1 MEAVMTSHK
10 PYLAAAIALVTLGV
24 SAGQAQ
30 AQVECR
36 WENNRPVCQDAGAGT
51 TNNSRDR
58 RFDDRRFD
66 DRRYDDRYDDR
77 RYDDRYNNGR
87 YGDRYD
93 DRYYNNGRFN
103 NSSRSRISRDI
114 ERLYQ
119 DVLGR
124 NPDRRGLDTYVDRVA
139 SGSWD
144 LLRVR
149 RDLAESREAA
159 DAIDRVYRE
168 VLGRSADSSGLRT
181 YQQRLRDGWSLS
193 RVRQNL
199 ADSNEARRR

>member
-1 MEAVMTSHK
+1 MTSHK
-10 PYLAAAIALVTLGV
+10 PYLAIAIALLTLGV
-24 SAGQAQ
+24 TAGQAQ

-36 WENNRPVCQDAGAGT
+36 WENNRPVCRDAGAGT

-58 RFDDRRFD
+58 RYDDDDDRYYDRRYD

-77 RYDDRYNNGR
+77 RYDDRYDDRYDSRYNNGR
-87 YGDRYD
+87 Y
-93 DRYYNNGRFN
+93 YNSN
-103 NSSRSRISRDI
+103 SRSRISRDI
-114 ERLYQ
+114 EQLYQ

-139 SGSWD
+139 DGSWD

-181 YQQRLRDGWSLS
+181 YQQRLREGWSLS
-193 RVRQNL
+193 RVRQSL

>member
-1 MEAVMTSHK
+1 MTSHK
-10 PYLAAAIALVTLGV
+10 PYLAAAIALLTLGAT
-24 SAGQAQ
+24 AGQAQ

-51 TNNSRDR
+51 SGDR
-58 RFDDRRFD
+58 INR
-66 DRRYDDRYDDR
+66 DRRYDDRYDSRYDDR

-93 DRYYNNGRFN
+93 DRYYNNGNGRFN
-103 NSSRSRISRDI
+103 NSNRGRISRDI

-144 LLRVR
+144 LFRVR

-181 YQQRLRDGWSLS
+181 YQQRLREGWTLS
-193 RVRQNL
+193 RVRQSL